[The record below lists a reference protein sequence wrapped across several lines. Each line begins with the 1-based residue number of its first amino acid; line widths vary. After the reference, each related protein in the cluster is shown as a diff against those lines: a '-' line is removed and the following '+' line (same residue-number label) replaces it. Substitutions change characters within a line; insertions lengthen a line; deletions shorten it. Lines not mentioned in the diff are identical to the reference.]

1 MAQAPASFRRTAT
14 SGVMS
19 VPFEP
24 NTGRRPFSA
33 ACATSS

>member
-1 MAQAPASFRRTAT
+1 MAQAPASFSLTAA

-24 NTGRRPFSA
+24 NTGRSPREA
-33 ACATSS
+33 ACSTSS

>member
-1 MAQAPASFRRTAT
+1 MAQAPASFSRTAT

-24 NTGRRPFSA
+24 NTGRSPREA
-33 ACATSS
+33 AWATSS